1 MTYLELCVRVREESG
16 VSGTGPA
23 STINQ
28 VGVLAKIVGW
38 VRDADLDIQRFK
50 TDWKFLWRRAQSALV
65 VGQQSYPA
73 ADLSLNDLKD
83 VSRFWVNDTP
93 VRVVDW
99 DEWVDRYE
107 PQGTGQ
113 GMPQVVTIAPDGS
126 FMFYPV
132 PDSNYSTRTDYYK
145 IPVVLSAD
153 SDVSVIPAAYHDCI
167 VQRALVYYARFEE
180 DQTLLQLA
188 LQEYEQNL
196 TELCRDYLPKMG
208 FARGPF

>member
-28 VGVLAKIVGW
+28 IGVLAKIVGW
-38 VRDADLDIQRFK
+38 VRDADLDIKRFK
-50 TDWKFLWRRAQSALV
+50 NDWKFLWRRTQSALV
-65 VGQQSYPA
+65 LGQQSYTA
-73 ADLSLNDLKD
+73 IDLSLSDLKD
-83 VSRFWVNDTP
+83 LSRFWVNGQL

-113 GMPQVVTIAPDGS
+113 GLPQVVTIAPDGS

-132 PDSNYSTRTDYYK
+132 PDSAYSTRVDYFK
-145 IPVVLSAD
+145 MPVALSGD
-153 SDVSVIPAAYHDCI
+153 SDVSVIPTAYHDCI
-167 VQRALVYYARFEE
+167 VQKALIYYGIFEE
-180 DQTLLQLA
+180 DQALIQLA
-188 LQEYEQNL
+188 TMQYEQKL
-196 TELCRDYLPKMG
+196 SELCRDYLPKMG
-208 FARGPF
+208 FARGTN

>member
-28 VGVLAKIVGW
+28 VGVLAKIIGW

-65 VGQQSYPA
+65 VGQQSYSA
-73 ADLSLNDLKD
+73 TELSLSDLKD
-83 VSRFWVNDTP
+83 INRFWVNDTP

-113 GMPQVVTIAPDGS
+113 GMPQVVTIAPDLS

-132 PDSNYSTRTDYYK
+132 PDSNYSTRTDYFK
-145 IPVVLSAD
+145 MPVALTAD
-153 SDVSVIPAAYHDCI
+153 SDVSAIPAAYHDCI
-167 VQRALVYYARFEE
+167 VQKALIYYGKFEE
-180 DQTLLQLA
+180 DQNLIQLA
-188 LQEYEQNL
+188 SLEYEQKL
-196 TELCRDYLPKMG
+196 SELCRDYLPKMG
-208 FARGPF
+208 FARGPY